1 MASKGF
7 TGKANMP
14 HPLTSLQAGL
24 KSMLC
29 LPHTPEFHNQIHGLL
44 DSARKVCPKAK
55 EFVVF
60 SEPLVHEASPHAV
73 HKLQHAY
80 IGKPVSKGNALQK
93 APWEVKG
100 VQGGS

>member
-1 MASKGF
+1 
-7 TGKANMP
+7 
-14 HPLTSLQAGL
+14 
-24 KSMLC
+24 
-29 LPHTPEFHNQIHGLL
+29 
-44 DSARKVCPKAK
+44 V
-55 EFVVF
+55 FVVF
-60 SEPLVHEASPHAV
+60 SKPLVSKASPHAV